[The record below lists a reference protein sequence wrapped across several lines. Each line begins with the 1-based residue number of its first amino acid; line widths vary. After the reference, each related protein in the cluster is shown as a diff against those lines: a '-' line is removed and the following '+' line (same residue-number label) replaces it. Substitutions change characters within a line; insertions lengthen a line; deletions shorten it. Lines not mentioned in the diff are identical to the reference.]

1 MAMIHINRDRE
12 SIGKFNDQDVADGLK
27 SGRFLPTDLAWREPM
42 ESWQPLATF
51 TDLPPPEQIETT
63 NVETLIAS
71 TEASIGRISLSE
83 CFSNGWE
90 CFQRNIGVLMLGTF
104 VFLVVNISL
113 WFVSE
118 LAQKVVQMFLKSEGG
133 EEQFLKVVA
142 IGVGLFFS
150 ILTSTITTILS
161 AGFLWMFIK
170 NSRGKAEF
178 ADIFSGFS
186 SGVWIQVLMAA
197 VAWGAIMVGLAFCT
211 MGPALL
217 LSDRMGS
224 QIPTAIGAL
233 LFLIPLIYLSIGLG
247 FVFPLILDRHLGW
260 KEAMRLAISTVH
272 GQWLPAAG
280 IIFIYSLLAL
290 SGLLVCCVGIF
301 FTMPIGYCVWA
312 EGYRRLFGDPTPED
326 KK

>member
-1 MAMIHINRDRE
+1 MIHINRDRE

-51 TDLPPPEQIETT
+51 TDLPPPEAIETAS
-63 NVETLIAS
+63 VETSIGSA
-71 TEASIGRISLSE
+71 EASIGRISLSE

-90 CFQRNIGVLMLGTF
+90 CFRRNIGVLMLGTF

-150 ILTSTITTILS
+150 LLTSTITTILS

-170 NSRGKAEF
+170 NSRGKA
-178 ADIFSGFS
+178 
-186 SGVWIQVLMAA
+186 
-197 VAWGAIMVGLAFCT
+197 
-211 MGPALL
+211 
-217 LSDRMGS
+217 
-224 QIPTAIGAL
+224 
-233 LFLIPLIYLSIGLG
+233 
-247 FVFPLILDRHLGW
+247 
-260 KEAMRLAISTVH
+260 
-272 GQWLPAAG
+272 
-280 IIFIYSLLAL
+280 
-290 SGLLVCCVGIF
+290 
-301 FTMPIGYCVWA
+301 
-312 EGYRRLFGDPTPED
+312 
-326 KK
+326 